1 MVPMNIQAQDNGA
14 SRDIYTQ
21 AENDYKIG
29 RFDTALDLL
38 ETNINAFQG
47 NLKQNAYRLLSLC
60 FMAQDNWERSEYY
73 ASLLLLE
80 NPYYSSV
87 KQEA

>member
-47 NLKQNAYRLLSLC
+47 NLKQL
-60 FMAQDNWERSEYY
+60 Q
-73 ASLLLLE
+73 
-80 NPYYSSV
+80 
-87 KQEA
+87 

>member
-1 MVPMNIQAQDNGA
+1 MKRLQYLITFIIAVLFVPMNIQAQDNGA

-47 NLKQNAYRLLSLC
+47 NLKCTR
-60 FMAQDNWERSEYY
+60 
-73 ASLLLLE
+73 
-80 NPYYSSV
+80 P
-87 KQEA
+87 